1 MQIHAAR
8 VPTVASVKKDW
19 IDPIVDYSNAKFTC
33 DITQADVFTQPQ
45 H

>member
-19 IDPIVDYSNAKFTC
+19 IDPIIDYSEDKFTR
-33 DITQADVFTQPQ
+33 DIAQADVFTQSQ